1 VDTRVLVVDDD
12 ARIVTLICAYLRR
25 EGCAVTSAGDG
36 RTAVRLIR
44 SERPRVVVLDVMLP
58 ELDGFGVLAEIG
70 RRDDMAVLLLTA
82 RSGVGDRVRGLRGGA
97 DDYLVKPFDPRELVA
112 RVQALDRR
120 LPGPARRLVH
130 DDLVID
136 LERHEVRIGGRRV
149 DLTSLEFQLL
159 VSLAGAGGRVL
170 TRDRLLDELSAD
182 PAADVLERSVD
193 VYVRRLRAKLDDD
206 ARRPRYVETV
216 RGVGY
221 RMA

>member
-1 VDTRVLVVDDD
+1 MGAGVLVVDDD
-12 ARIVTLICAYLRR
+12 ARIVALISAYLGQAGYR
-25 EGCAVTSAGDG
+25 VLVAGDG
-36 RTAVRLIR
+36 RTAVELIR
-44 SERPRVVVLDVMLP
+44 TERPRVLVLDVLLP

-70 RRDDMAVLLLTA
+70 RREDMAVLLLTA
-82 RSGVGDRVRGLRGGA
+82 RSGVGDRVRGLRDGA

-120 LPGPARRLVH
+120 LPEPPRSLVH
-130 DDLVID
+130 DDLTID
-136 LERHEVRIGGRRV
+136 LERHEVRLGGRRV

-159 VSLAGAGGRVL
+159 VSLVGARGKVL
-170 TRDRLLDELSAD
+170 TRDRLLDHLSLD

-193 VYVRRLRAKLDDD
+193 VYIRRLRAKLDDD

-221 RMA
+221 RLA